1 VETTIVVVYVRYYW
15 DLELVM
21 SLNEYILYSNEYLL
35 LLVLVLELVLYPGTL
50 LNFSS
55 YVIQIQTCKLN

>member
-1 VETTIVVVYVRYYW
+1 METTIVVVYVRYYW